1 MNKFLIRKP
10 LVLQDSCSK
19 QIRIDLNNFLSNL
32 RLGENVSFFHDE
44 IRRAYLQR
52 GFCQP
57 LSHDFP
63 LKKKIVEHY
72 VNNFN

>member
-19 QIRIDLNNFLSNL
+19 QIRIDLNNFLSDL
-32 RLGENVSFFHDE
+32 RLGENVSSFQDE
-44 IRRAYLQR
+44 IKRAYLQR

-57 LSHDFP
+57 LSHYFP
-63 LKKKIVEHY
+63 
-72 VNNFN
+72 F